1 MSFRRQDWCAWDAS
15 FGMATKPK
23 KRSKRSPAAK
33 RGRRSGDV
41 IPRFTWSDAWLLFA
55 VSLAATSGTVT
66 LKDVIACG
74 DGIQHAIFTPAELR
88 RGFAKLI
95 ACGHIRHRG
104 ETFEVSAGVREIL
117 ASTRQRRIAMRTLQK
132 RFETFLAAA
141 PYPAGD
147 PQAEDPDWPFPRLT
161 DAMVDRAVKAYHQD
175 FRRHLRTD

>member
-1 MSFRRQDWCAWDAS
+1 MV
-15 FGMATKPK
+15 TTPK
-23 KRSKRSPAAK
+23 
-33 RGRRSGDV
+33 
-41 IPRFTWSDAWLLFA
+41 FTWSDAWLLFA
-55 VSLAATSGTVT
+55 VALAATSGKVT

-95 ACGHIRHRG
+95 ARGHITHHG
-104 ETFEVSAGVREIL
+104 ENFDVSPEVREIL
-117 ASTRQRRIAMRTLQK
+117 ALTGQRRIAMLTLQK
-132 RFETFLAAA
+132 QFETFLSAA

-147 PQAEDPDWPFPRLT
+147 PQAEDPEWPFPQLT